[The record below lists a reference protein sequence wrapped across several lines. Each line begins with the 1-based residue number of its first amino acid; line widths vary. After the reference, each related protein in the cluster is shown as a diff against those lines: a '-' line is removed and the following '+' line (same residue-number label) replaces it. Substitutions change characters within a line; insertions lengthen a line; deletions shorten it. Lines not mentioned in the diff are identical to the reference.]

1 MKRKLLDDI
10 STIYSIRASILNK
23 LIELSELC
31 ICDYLV
37 EAKLSDSDLLE
48 INIGI
53 GKILILILEDSLEY
67 QFIPSSKLEQLIY
80 DHIFKLKSPLISK
93 VERGLEEK
101 LISTYKEL
109 F

>member
-1 MKRKLLDDI
+1 MKHKLLNDI

-23 LIELSELC
+23 LTELAELC

-37 EAKLSDSDLLE
+37 EAKLLDDDLLE

-67 QFIPSSKLEQLIY
+67 QFIPSSRLEQLIC
-80 DHIFKLKSPLISK
+80 DSIIKLKSPLVSK
-93 VERGLEEK
+93 SEQGLEEK
-101 LISTYKEL
+101 LVSTYKEL

>member
-10 STIYSIRASILNK
+10 SAIYSIKLSILNK
-23 LIELSELC
+23 LVKLAELC
-31 ICDYLV
+31 IGDYLV
-37 EAKLSDSDLLE
+37 EAELSDEELLE

-53 GKILILILEDSLEY
+53 GKLSILISNDSLEY
-67 QFIPSSKLEQLIY
+67 QFIPSTKLEQLIY
-80 DHIFKLKSPLISK
+80 NSIIELKSPLVSTSEK
-93 VERGLEEK
+93 GLEEK